1 MSADVLAASRQ
12 VMARH
17 ARTFNRAAWLLPR
30 QHRADAAV
38 VYAFCRLV
46 DDTADEADDAAG
58 AAIALDALRA
68 ELAADRPPRP
78 LVATFRATAARLG
91 LPLQS
96 AVELIAGVRSDLGTV
111 RVRDDTELL
120 RYCYRVAGT
129 VGLMM
134 CSVLRVRSADGYPHA
149 VDLGIA
155 MQLTNIARDVAED
168 AARNRVYL
176 PAARLLRAGCNP
188 DSLCEGGAEPDRV
201 ALVVGE
207 VLALA
212 DRFYRS
218 ADLGMR
224 HIPWRARHAILFAS
238 RAYRGIGVRLARRG
252 CDALAG
258 RTIVP
263 AYAKAGWGVV
273 ALAAACRPD
282 IMGMTAVRE
291 HDRALHQ
298 ALAGFPGTNS
308 NGNGHATGL
317 LLFDPLNG
325 SGASGDGALKVPG

>member
-30 QHRADAAV
+30 RCRADAAV
-38 VYAFCRLV
+38 VYAFCRLI
-46 DDTADEADDAAG
+46 DDAADEADDAA
-58 AAIALDALRA
+58 AAATALDALSA
-68 ELAADRPPRP
+68 ELDARLPPRP
-78 LVATFRATAARLG
+78 LVATFRATAARLE
-91 LPLQS
+91 LPLGC
-96 AVELIAGVRSDLGTV
+96 AAELIAGVRSDLGTV
-111 RVRDDTELL
+111 RVLDDNELL

-134 CSVLRVRSADGYPHA
+134 CSVLRVRSPSAYPHA

-176 PAARLLRAGCNP
+176 PATRLLGAGCDP
-188 DSLCEGGAEPDRV
+188 EALCAGGAEPDRV
-201 ALVVGE
+201 AVVVGE

-218 ADLGMR
+218 ADVGMR

-252 CDALAG
+252 CNALAG
-258 RTIVP
+258 RTVVP
-263 AYAKAGWGVV
+263 AYAKAGWGVA
-273 ALAAACRPD
+273 ALAAGCRPG
-282 IMGMTAVRE
+282 IMGISSVPA
-291 HDRALHQ
+291 HDAALHQ
-298 ALAGFPGTNS
+298 ALTGFPGTNTY
-308 NGNGHATGL
+308 GNGQ
-317 LLFDPLNG
+317 
-325 SGASGDGALKVPG
+325 LKVPG